1 MQFKGLS
8 EEEVRDRISKS
19 LQNKSSKP
27 KTKTIREIFI
37 ENLFSVFNLV
47 ILSIITFLLYFYF
60 YTKDS
65 RLLLDSV
72 GILSIAFLNT
82 FLAIFQEIKAK
93 RALDKVSLLLKKEV
107 IVIRDGKEVSLEPS
121 EIVVDDIV
129 KIQRGDQV
137 VVDGA
142 VVYSNHL
149 EIDESLLT
157 GESNPIHKKE
167 NEEILSGSFC
177 LSGNGF
183 YKAEKIGNESFA
195 AKITEQAKKYKFDL
209 TPLQKKINS
218 IVKILF
224 VVAVFL
230 VILEIIFNKGGFDID
245 FIRKISTIL
254 ISLVPQGLVL
264 MASVTFAVGVSRIS
278 KLGAIIQ
285 KLNAIE
291 SFSNVQ
297 VVCMDKTGTLTQNK
311 LSIHHISKFKNEFSE
326 DEIKTL
332 IGTYAALT
340 GDKNATINAI
350 NVFEP
355 DKDYKFIDEY
365 PFSSERK
372 MSMIQTEKGKE
383 KITFILG
390 AYDIL
395 SGKLDQKYK
404 EESTK
409 IFEENRLSVYRNVLF
424 AKVRTNEPM
433 EKLKSKL
440 DNIEVVPLCIISI
453 TDKIRDDV
461 FDAIKLF
468 EDNGIK
474 IKILSGDSAKAIQE
488 VVHEI
493 GWDVKDSEM
502 ISGGDLDNVSDEDF
516 KKIVLNNVI
525 FARLKPEHKLRI
537 IKTLKKEKI
546 YTAMIGDGVNDLP
559 AIKEADM
566 GIAMEEGSGITKEVA
581 DIVLLKNK
589 FSLLPQIFDEGNK
602 IVNTVKSVGK
612 LFITKNFFVIYI
624 TLLSMFFFLDFP
636 LTPRRVALINFFG
649 IALPAFMITLK
660 NTNTEKTL
668 NFMKDLMTFVLLS
681 AFIIVAAGYIGI
693 YFVEKNFAVSEKD
706 IQMVMLTIM
715 IITNIA
721 NFFSIVLNKDDD
733 NKLTYLLYGFFIL
746 IIYVFFAATN
756 IDSAVMNLLKEFY
769 EIDYVRADLWPTIMI
784 ISVISSVVLYFAQKL
799 RDKIVNPESAG
810 SNHQ

>member
-1 MQFKGLS
+1 MQFNGLT
-8 EEEVRDRISKS
+8 EEEVRERISKG
-19 LQNKSSKP
+19 LQNRSSKP
-27 KTKTIREIFI
+27 KTKTLREIFI

-47 ILSIITFLLYFYF
+47 ILSIIIFLLYFYLS
-60 YTKDS
+60 TSDS
-65 RLLLDSV
+65 RLLLDSI

-82 FLAIFQEIKAK
+82 FLAIYQEIKAK
-93 RALDKVSLLLKKEV
+93 HALDKVNLLLKNEV
-107 IVIRDGKEVSLEPS
+107 IVMRDGKEVSLVPE
-121 EIVVDDIV
+121 EIVLDDII

-137 VVDGA
+137 VVDGS
-142 VVYSNHL
+142 VIYSNHL

-167 NEEILSGSFC
+167 NEEMLSGSFC

-183 YKAEKIGNESFA
+183 YKAEKIGNDSYA
-195 AKITEQAKKYKFDL
+195 AQITEQAKKYKFDL
-209 TPLQKKINS
+209 TPLQRKINT
-218 IVKILF
+218 IVKVLF
-224 VVAVFL
+224 AVAVVL
-230 VILEIIFNKGGFDID
+230 VILEVVFNKGGFNID

-264 MASVTFAVGVSRIS
+264 MSTVTFAVGVSRIS

-311 LSIHHISKFKNEFSE
+311 LSIHHLYRFDNDNSE
-326 DEIKTL
+326 DEVKSM
-332 IGTYAALT
+332 IGTYASLT
-340 GDKNATINAI
+340 SDKNATINAI
-350 NVFEP
+350 NIFEP
-355 DKDYKFIDEY
+355 DKGYVFIDEY

-372 MSMIQTEKGKE
+372 MSMIQASKGSE
-383 KITFILG
+383 NITFILG

-395 SGKLDQKYK
+395 SEKLEQKYK
-404 EESTK
+404 DESK
-409 IFEENRLSVYRNVLF
+409 NLFEENKLSIYRNVLF
-424 AKVRTNEPM
+424 GIVKTSDAL
-433 EKLKSKL
+433 EKLKENL
-440 DNIEVVPLCIISI
+440 DSVEIEPLCIISI

-461 FDAIKLF
+461 FEAIKLF

-488 VVHEI
+488 VTNEI
-493 GWDVKDSEM
+493 GWNVKDSDM
-502 ISGGDLDNVSDEDF
+502 ISGSDLDNISDEDF
-516 KKIVLNNVI
+516 KKVVMNNVI

-537 IKTLKKEKI
+537 IKTLRKEKI

-559 AIKEADM
+559 AIKESDM
-566 GIAMEEGSGITKEVA
+566 GIAMEEGSSITKEVA

-624 TLLSMFFFLDFP
+624 TLLSLLFFLDFP
-636 LTPRRVALINFFG
+636 LTPRRVSLINIFG
-649 IALPAFMITLK
+649 IGLPAFMITLK
-660 NTNTEKTL
+660 NTNIERTR
-668 NFMKDLMTFVLLS
+668 NFMKDLISFVLLS
-681 AFIIVAAGYIGI
+681 ALIIVAAGYIGVYI
-693 YFVEKNFAVSEKD
+693 VEKFHQVSEKD

-721 NFFSIVLNKDDD
+721 NYFSIVLPKAEE
-733 NKLTYLLYGFFIL
+733 NKLTYLIYGFMLL
-746 IIYVFFAATN
+746 IVYIFFAATSIN
-756 IDSAVMNLLKEFY
+756 TGVIYLIKQFY
-769 EIDYVRADLWPTIMI
+769 EIDFVRADLWPVIMTVSIVSSI
-784 ISVISSVVLYFAQKL
+784 ILYLAQKF
-799 RDKIVNPESAG
+799 RDKIIN
-810 SNHQ
+810 NN